1 MASHLMYLI
10 VVARTYC
17 TYYCAEGKAGG
28 KRDVELDENEEE
40 GGAPMIALM
49 DGGGPT
55 WTW

>member
-10 VVARTYC
+10 VVAS
-17 TYYCAEGKAGG
+17 TYYWAEGKHGG
-28 KRDVELDENEEE
+28 KGDVDENEEE
-40 GGAPMIALM
+40 GGAPMIALI